1 MLVMPAI
8 DLRGGRCVRLIQG
21 RADQETVFSE
31 DPPAMARRW
40 VEEGAQFLHTVDL
53 DGAFE
58 GRPMHQELV
67 TRVAQDISIPV
78 QVGGGIRT
86 RDDVAGYL
94 ENGVNRV
101 IIGTRALESP
111 DWIRELCEEF
121 PQGIAV
127 GIDAKN
133 GMVAARGWQDVSEV
147 SALDLADR
155 LAGRPLAAVIF
166 TDISKDG
173 MMTGPNL
180 ESTRAMAEWVSV
192 PVIASGGIST
202 IEDVRAVAGLPVE
215 GMIIGKALYTGAI
228 RLPEAIRAARES
240 EFRPPAPDP
249 RSP

>member
-1 MLVMPAI
+1 MIIIPAV
-8 DLRGGRCVRLIQG
+8 DLRGGKCVRLIQG
-21 RADQETVFSE
+21 RADQETVFGD
-31 DPPAMARRW
+31 DPLAMAKRW
-40 VEEGAQFLHTVDL
+40 EAEGARFLHMVDL

-58 GRPMHQELV
+58 GKPVNDEIVSRAAQEL
-67 TRVAQDISIPV
+67 DIPV
-78 QVGGGIRT
+78 EVGGGIRT
-86 RDDVAGYL
+86 REHVAAYL

-111 DWIRELCEEF
+111 EWVESLCEEF
-121 PQGIAV
+121 PDGIAV

-133 GMVAARGWQDVSEV
+133 GMVATRGWTDVSEV

-155 LAGRPLAAVIF
+155 MAGMPLSAVIF

-180 ESTRAMAEWVSV
+180 ASTRAMAERLSV

-202 IEDVRAVAGLPVE
+202 LEDVRAVAGLPVE

-228 RLPEAIRAARES
+228 LLPEAIRAAE
-240 EFRPPAPDP
+240 EA
-249 RSP
+249 